1 MSTLSSADHGVDHPP
16 MCLKDGF
23 GEAIVASDMPELC
36 KLLSLDG
43 CQKRF
48 LQTHIGV
55 DLTLHLVVGLAL
67 RGGDAEKFPLGT

>member
-1 MSTLSSADHGVDHPP
+1 MA
-16 MCLKDGF
+16 C
-23 GEAIVASDMPELC
+23 DMAEPY
-36 KLLSLDG
+36 KFPSLDG

-67 RGGDAEKFPLGT
+67 QGGDAEKFPLGT